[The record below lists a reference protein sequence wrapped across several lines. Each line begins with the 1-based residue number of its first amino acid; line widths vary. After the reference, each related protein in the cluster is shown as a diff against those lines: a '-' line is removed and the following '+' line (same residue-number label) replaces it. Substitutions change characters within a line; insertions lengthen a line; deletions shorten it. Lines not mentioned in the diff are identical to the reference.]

1 ASIEGSTFFS
11 HCATSVPSVRRD
23 TDGTSAQLTNQ
34 SAPDATVCARDH
46 PAAVRS
52 ANLSVVVPVLPVSS
66 QLTTSPP
73 GCRVICGAIEPA
85 AAPTVA
91 GAMVTA
97 HGAGG
102 AAGEAGGAEV
112 GVDEPHAAAES
123 TTAKR
128 ATSLNI
134 VAAYT
139 LELFMRTTLTAGV
152 VLAAACAAVLGAQA
166 PAAPAGEP
174 RIWQGIFTAA
184 QAARGKETFTTACLR
199 CHGGDLTGVTGPALT
214 GDRFYQSWGGE
225 PVDRLFLKIRDTM
238 PPNFGT
244 VLDDKANLDVVTYIL
259 QTNGFPAGTGEQAAV
274 QNFSL
279 VQTVG
284 CLVKGDGSSWM
295 LARTAE
301 PLSTREDAPS
311 PQALQSAAARP
322 LGTRIFRLLSVVPF
336 SPASHVGEKMEA
348 RGLVYIDPADSKITL
363 TSLKPTGATCD

>member
-1 ASIEGSTFFS
+1 
-11 HCATSVPSVRRD
+11 
-23 TDGTSAQLTNQ
+23 
-34 SAPDATVCARDH
+34 
-46 PAAVRS
+46 
-52 ANLSVVVPVLPVSS
+52 VVPVLPVSS

-184 QAARGKETFTTACLR
+184 QAARGKETFTAACLR
-199 CHGGDLTGVTGPALT
+199 CHGGDLTGVTAPALT

-225 PVDRLFLKIRDTM
+225 PIDRLFLKIRDTM

-244 VLDDKANLDVVTYIL
+244 VLDDKAKLDVVTYIL
-259 QTNGFPAGTGEQAAV
+259 QTNGFPAGANELVVGGDDLASAQILKKGQQAAV

-284 CLVKGDGSSWM
+284 CLVQGNGNSWR
-295 LARTAE
+295 LTRTAE

-311 PQALQSAAARP
+311 PQALQSAASRP
-322 LGTRIFRLLSVVPF
+322 LGTRTFQLLSVVPF
-336 SPASHVGEKMEA
+336 SPASHVGQKMEA
-348 RGLVYIDPADSKITL
+348 RGLVYTDPADSKITL